1 MTGSTS
7 IDRAIARGMEAAGTI
22 TIGDFTVRRVG
33 FGALR
38 VTGPGFFGDPADP
51 EHCVR
56 LLRRVVELGV
66 NFIDTADSYGP
77 HVSEEM
83 IKRALHP
90 YPDDLLIGTKAG
102 YIHPSPGATEAEW
115 FALGRPE
122 FLRMSC
128 ETSLRRLGVERI
140 DLFQLHRIDPQVPRD
155 EQFGLL
161 RDLVDEGKV
170 GAVGLSE
177 VTVEEL
183 EAAREIVPIA
193 AVQNLY
199 NLSGRQSEDVLDHC
213 EAEGIAFVPWAPIA
227 QGDLLESGGPLD
239 EVARETGAT
248 PAQAA
253 LAWLLR
259 RSPVMVPIPGTS
271 SIEHLEENCV
281 AAAVPLTEDQFQRLS
296 RLGAP

>member
-1 MTGSTS
+1 MTA
-7 IDRAIARGMEAAGTI
+7 AIARSMEAAGSLE
-22 TIGDFTVRRVG
+22 IGGFTVRRLG

-38 VTGPGFFGDPADP
+38 VTGPGFFGDPPDP

-128 ETSLRRLGVERI
+128 
-140 DLFQLHRIDPQVPRD
+140 
-155 EQFGLL
+155 
-161 RDLVDEGKV
+161 
-170 GAVGLSE
+170 
-177 VTVEEL
+177 
-183 EAAREIVPIA
+183 
-193 AVQNLY
+193 
-199 NLSGRQSEDVLDHC
+199 
-213 EAEGIAFVPWAPIA
+213 
-227 QGDLLESGGPLD
+227 
-239 EVARETGAT
+239 
-248 PAQAA
+248 
-253 LAWLLR
+253 
-259 RSPVMVPIPGTS
+259 
-271 SIEHLEENCV
+271 
-281 AAAVPLTEDQFQRLS
+281 
-296 RLGAP
+296 